1 MSGPVHH
8 TSRPSHP
15 SANPPADPTK
25 DKPNASHFPGVDTL
39 YSAAGTV
46 KSTFSS
52 FVLNVLNGAQV
63 VVKTIAY
70 IIFYPFFNDYAPQAT
85 AEQHAASLGRVKG
98 VIHQKGDEKAI
109 DKDATFRMRF
119 DELEAKTRV
128 GSRNKGDAKYAKEV
142 IQAFAEVEKEAFEEI
157 AKEVIEM
164 RKIDMDQITLTHGA
178 YVLMLLENGS
188 MSIGDFYHSLNM
200 YRIKNVA
207 EDDERLTILAF
218 EVELAEINK
227 GEVPSAQETLLLYTE
242 VNPSGFAVLANCLAE
257 LTDEVKASDEK
268 TLVVDVKDWIE
279 KKERFNPAKMREAL
293 DLIRIKDEIKAVQ
306 GLPLVDQLQQ
316 LSEFLRPKHTEVEK
330 SQSEREPISY
340 RSVKSEAR
348 KLFIVKQFLQVLDGT
363 LHELMKNLAM
373 EVIRQDE
380 KSERQVGLFAMA
392 SGDAKWGKI
401 DFDPVHHVVT
411 WVKDEEKF
419 KSGCGII
426 YDGLRRVEA
435 NVLKEGFS
443 TGELSSVRLN
453 YFDLASIR
461 FRMDAFKDFVV
472 DFVNAK
478 GNEKIGLMFLQSLIQ
493 IDATK
498 GTESP
503 DSVRLIPEQP
513 KDADLTAA
521 VVEVVTEA
529 SKKDAETTVLRGRV
543 RDAVASVQSDQFQ
556 VEMRSDE
563 LEFSSKLQSFLL
575 LSTLPLEKA
584 TFPREMLALM
594 AASSEIEFS
603 NLVIHIAEK
612 FSAIEA
618 VKRLDERA
626 KNSPLHPD
634 QIAKQRQEA
643 HDARYRLTKLLVSPP
658 TKLTEV
664 EQTLAKREAYRDVFL
679 KHFASGSPTFKPAD
693 MEWLCNG
700 MRSYLVK

>member
-15 SANPPADPTK
+15 SSNPPADPPK
-25 DKPNASHFPGVDTL
+25 DKPNASQFPGVDTL

-70 IIFYPFFNDYAPQAT
+70 VIFYPFFNDYAPQAT
-85 AEQHAASLGRVKG
+85 PEQHAASLERVKG
-98 VIHQKGDEKAI
+98 VVHQKGDDKAI

-119 DELEAKTRV
+119 SELEAKSRV

-178 YVLMLLENGS
+178 YVLMLLDNGS
-188 MSIGDFYHSLNM
+188 MTVGDFYHSLNM
-200 YRIKNVA
+200 YRVKNVGH
-207 EDDERLTILAF
+207 EEQMTILAF

-227 GEVPSAQETLLLYTE
+227 GEVPSAQETLLLYAE
-242 VNPSGFAVLANCLAE
+242 VNPSGFAILAECLGE

-268 TLVVDVKDWIE
+268 TLAVDVKEWIE

-293 DLIRIKDEIKAVQ
+293 DLVRIKDEIKSVQ

-316 LSEFLRPKHTEVEK
+316 LSEFLRPKATEAEK
-330 SQSEREPISY
+330 SQSSREPISY

-348 KLFIVKQFLQVLDGT
+348 KVFIVKKFLDVLDGT
-363 LHELMKNLAM
+363 LPHLMKRLATEM
-373 EVIRQDE
+373 IKQDE
-380 KSERQVGLFAMA
+380 KSERKVGLFEMA
-392 SGDAKWGKI
+392 KGDAKWEKV
-401 DFDPVHHVVT
+401 DFEPVHHVLAWT
-411 WVKDEEKF
+411 KDEEKF

-443 TGELSSVRLN
+443 SGNLSSVRLN

-461 FRMDAFKDFVV
+461 FRMDAFKDFVA

-478 GNEKIGLMFLQSLIQ
+478 GNEKIGLAFLQTLIQ

-498 GTESP
+498 GAENP

-513 KDADLTAA
+513 KDADLTVA
-521 VVEVVTEA
+521 VVEVAKEA
-529 SKKDAETTVLRGRV
+529 AKKDAESTVLRGRV
-543 RDAVASVQSDQFQ
+543 RDAVASVQSEQFQ
-556 VEMRSDE
+556 VEMESDE
-563 LEFSSKLQSFLL
+563 LEFSSKLESFLL

-584 TFPREMLALM
+584 TFPREMLALL
-594 AASSEIEFS
+594 AASSETDFAK
-603 NLVIHIAEK
+603 LVMHIAEK
-612 FSAIEA
+612 FSSVEA
-618 VKRLDERA
+618 VKRLDASA
-626 KNSPLHPD
+626 KASPLHPD

-643 HDARYRLTKLLVSPP
+643 HDARNFLTKLVVSAPAE
-658 TKLTEV
+658 LTEG
-664 EQTLAKREAYRDVFL
+664 EQTLAKQAAYRDAFL
-679 KHFASGSPTFKPAD
+679 KHFASDSRTFKSTD

-700 MRSYLVK
+700 MRSYLEK